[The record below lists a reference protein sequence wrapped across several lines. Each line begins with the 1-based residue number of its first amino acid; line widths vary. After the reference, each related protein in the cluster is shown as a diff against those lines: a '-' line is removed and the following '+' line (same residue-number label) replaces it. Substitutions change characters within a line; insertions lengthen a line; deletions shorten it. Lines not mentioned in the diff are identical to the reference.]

1 MRIDPRRFFEF
12 LLFLMLTV
20 CLFFLYLRNIQDQ
33 RAGQLY
39 HEAERLVCA
48 ADAASPFPAPSAT
61 PSPAEDAPGDRAK
74 EDAPSGMDLS
84 PLQEVNADVVG
95 WIAIPGVLSYP
106 LLQGGDNARYLTH
119 AWNGEENAAGA
130 VFLDYRADTCL
141 GDFNTLIYGHRMRNG
156 TMFGSLKHYK
166 DTDFWRE
173 NPSVYLANEDGTR
186 RYDIY
191 AAYETGLTAA
201 TYQREFS
208 GPEEKQDFI
217 RCGLERSVIDTGVKP
232 TAEDTVI
239 TLSTCSGGDR
249 NTRWVVQAV
258 SSPAN

>member
-12 LLFLMLTV
+12 LFLMLMAM
-20 CLFFLYLRNIQDQ
+20 CLFFLYLRNIGDQ
-33 RAGQLY
+33 RAVQLY
-39 HEAERLVCA
+39 SEAGRLACV
-48 ADAASPFPAPSAT
+48 ADTGESAPAPSAMS
-61 PSPAEDAPGDRAK
+61 SPAEDAPGAEAK

-95 WIAIPGVLSYP
+95 WIEIPGVLSYP
-106 LLQGGDNARYLTH
+106 LLQGGDNACYLSH

-130 VFLDYRADTCL
+130 VFLDFRADAGL

-156 TMFGSLKHYK
+156 TMFGSLTHYK
-166 DTDFWRE
+166 DTDFWQE

-191 AAYETGLTAA
+191 AAYETGLTATA
-201 TYQREFS
+201 YQWEFS
-208 GPEEKQDFI
+208 EPEEKQDFI
-217 RCGLERSVIDTGVKP
+217 RCGLERSVIDTGVTP
-232 TAEDTVI
+232 TPEDTVI

-258 SSPAN
+258 SGK

>member
-12 LLFLMLTV
+12 LFLMLMAM
-20 CLFFLYLRNIQDQ
+20 CLFFLYLRNIGDQ
-33 RAGQLY
+33 RAVQLY
-39 HEAERLVCA
+39 SEAGRLACVA
-48 ADAASPFPAPSAT
+48 GAVEPSSAPPAT
-61 PSPAEDAPGDRAK
+61 PSPAEDAPRDGAK

-95 WIAIPGVLSYP
+95 WIEIPGVLSYP

-130 VFLDYRADTCL
+130 VFLDYRADACL

-156 TMFGSLKHYK
+156 AMFGRLKHYK
-166 DTDFWRE
+166 DADFWRE
-173 NPSVYLANEDGTR
+173 NSSVYLANENGTW

-201 TYQREFS
+201 SYQREFS
-208 GPEEKQDFI
+208 SPEEKQDFI
-217 RCGLERSVIDTGVKP
+217 RYGLERSVIDTGITP
-232 TAEDTVI
+232 TAEDTII

-258 SSPAN
+258 AV

>member
-61 PSPAEDAPGDRAK
+61 PSPVEDAPGDGAK

-84 PLQEVNADVVG
+84 PLQKVNADVVG
-95 WIAIPGVLSYP
+95 WIEIPGVLSYP
-106 LLQGGDNARYLTH
+106 LLQGGDNAWYLSH

-130 VFLDYRADTCL
+130 VFLDFRADACL

-166 DTDFWRE
+166 DADFWQE
-173 NPSVYLANEDGTR
+173 NPSVYLANEDSTR

-191 AAYETGLTAA
+191 AAYEVGLTAA
-201 TYQREFS
+201 AYQREFS
-208 GPEEKQDFI
+208 SLEEKQEFI
-217 RCGLERSVIDTGVKP
+217 QYGLERSVIDTGITP
-232 TAEDTVI
+232 MPEDTII
-239 TLSTCSGGDR
+239 TLSTCSGSDR

-258 SSPAN
+258 AVN

>member
-1 MRIDPRRFFEF
+1 M
-12 LLFLMLTV
+12 LMAM
-20 CLFFLYLRNIQDQ
+20 CLFFLYLCNIGDQ
-33 RAGQLY
+33 RAVQLY
-39 HEAERLVCA
+39 SEAGRLAYMSEAVEP
-48 ADAASPFPAPSAT
+48 SPAPPAT
-61 PSPAEDAPGDRAK
+61 TSPAEDAPGTEAK

-130 VFLDYRADTCL
+130 VFLDYQADACL

-166 DTDFWRE
+166 DADFWRE
-173 NPSVYLANEDGTR
+173 NPSVYLANGDGTW

-217 RCGLERSVIDTGVKP
+217 RYGLERSVIDTGVTP
-232 TAEDTVI
+232 TPEDTVI

-258 SSPAN
+258 AVK